1 MMEEDMKTML
11 RQMVS
16 SFEATELVD
25 RKLAI
30 REVLQELILY
40 GLSKAGFFDKAA
52 FVGGTALRIFHGLR
66 RFSEDLDFMV
76 TEPVSIDFNDY
87 IPEMK
92 RQLSVVGIEVEVSEE
107 ERSNPDLVAGMVKG
121 NTKELYLYMYSEDDL
136 VRSIYKKEL
145 VRVKIEISTQYS
157 DKAKKKIW
165 MKNMPYPYS
174 VTLFDL
180 PTLFAGKI
188 HAVLCRG
195 WEGRIKGRD
204 LYDFLFYANRGS
216 TFNLGFLNDKF
227 RMSGYSERDLTHE
240 EVIERLVERFST
252 LDYES
257 ARKDAVRFIRGKQI
271 WSINQWCPELFI
283 EVAKELVC
291 EDEYRF
297 S

>member
-1 MMEEDMKTML
+1 MESKLQEMFLRKGAKTPLQIDMAVK
-11 RQMVS
+11 
-16 SFEATELVD
+16 
-25 RKLAI
+25 
-30 REVLQELILY
+30 EVLQELILSA
-40 GLSKAGFFDKAA
+40 LSTTDFFGKAA
-52 FVGGTALRIFHGLR
+52 FYGGTSLRIFHGLP

-76 TEPVSIDFNDY
+76 AEPVSIDFNDY

-92 RQLSVVGIEVEVSEE
+92 RQLSVLGIDVEVSEE

-145 VRVKIEISTQYS
+145 IRVKIEISTHYS

-195 WEGRIKGRD
+195 WEGRVKGRD

-227 RMSGYSERDLTHE
+227 KMSGYSERDLTHE

-257 ARKDAVRFIRGKQI
+257 ARKDAMRFIRGKQI
-271 WSINQWCPELFI
+271 WSIDQWCPELFI
-283 EVAKELVC
+283 EMAKELIS